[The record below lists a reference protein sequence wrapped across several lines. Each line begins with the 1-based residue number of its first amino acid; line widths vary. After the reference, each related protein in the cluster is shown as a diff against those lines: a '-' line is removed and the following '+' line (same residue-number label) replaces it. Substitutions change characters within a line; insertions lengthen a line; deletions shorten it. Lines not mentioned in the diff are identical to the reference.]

1 MIFYVYVNNKLVLM
15 FISMF
20 LRRWNLIWQ
29 ITDLIISQCA
39 GVSVVIVLQHRKDY
53 VISNK
58 SETKQKDVLSSLCLL
73 FIFSYHSATILLQ
86 LNWKSEN
93 WNLKQNNSFSNLL
106 CTVQWLGWL
115 GKCEWCNYSYFFV
128 VKGNYLNQNLNC
140 EWCAPFEM
148 KVEISALNCV

>member
-1 MIFYVYVNNKLVLM
+1 
-15 FISMF
+15 MF

-86 LNWKSEN
+86 LN
-93 WNLKQNNSFSNLL
+93 
-106 CTVQWLGWL
+106 
-115 GKCEWCNYSYFFV
+115 
-128 VKGNYLNQNLNC
+128 
-140 EWCAPFEM
+140 
-148 KVEISALNCV
+148 